1 VLVVSTVRRIAA
13 PIVLAGALFALGVG
27 SAHASLLAADA
38 TSCRDYSYSQVF
50 LPWADPASYT
60 LVPGGDFEHADKN
73 WQLIGASRVT
83 NENEAYDVGGPNDHS
98 SLRLP
103 DGAVA
108 VSPAMCVGLGEPTLR
123 MFFKQTSGLGLARL
137 RVDVLFETATG
148 ATLSQ
153 SIGWVGALGTWSPSQ
168 QMAIVANLLPL
179 LDGGTP
185 VAFQFTAVG
194 GSFLIDDAYVDP
206 WSRG

>member
-1 VLVVSTVRRIAA
+1 
-13 PIVLAGALFALGVG
+13 
-27 SAHASLLAADA
+27 
-38 TSCRDYSYSQVF
+38 
-50 LPWADPASYT
+50 
-60 LVPGGDFEHADKN
+60 
-73 WQLIGASRVT
+73 
-83 NENEAYDVGGPNDHS
+83 
-98 SLRLP
+98 
-103 DGAVA
+103 
-108 VSPAMCVGLGEPTLR
+108 

>member
-1 VLVVSTVRRIAA
+1 VLVVSIVRRVAA
-13 PIVLAGALFALGVG
+13 PLVLAAALLAAGAG

-38 TSCRDYSYSQVF
+38 SCDDYSYSQVF
-50 LPWADPASYT
+50 LPWADPAYYT
-60 LVPGGDFEHADKN
+60 LAPGGDFEHADKN
-73 WQLIGASRVT
+73 WQLVGASRVT
-83 NENEAYDVGGPNDHS
+83 NENEAFNVGGDNDHA
-98 SLRLP
+98 SLSLP

-108 VSPAMCVGLGEPTLR
+108 VSPGMCVGLGEPTLR

-148 ATLSQ
+148 TTLSQ
-153 SIGWVGALGTWSPSQ
+153 SIGWVGTLGHWSPSQ
-168 QMAIVANLLPL
+168 QMPIVANLLPL

-194 GSFLIDDAYVDP
+194 GSFLIDDVYVDP
-206 WSRG
+206 WSKG